1 MATLVWQRR
10 FGVADT
16 TGETLD
22 FSFTE
27 EQDLLRDSV
36 RKLMARHAPAD
47 ALRRHDRDQTFP
59 YELYEAW
66 AQAGLLALPFP
77 EEFGGLGGSA
87 IDLAIVSFELS
98 RVSADLAM
106 AYGGS
111 IFCGLNI
118 LRKGTPEQARRY
130 IEPMVRGETRFAIGI
145 SEPDAGSD
153 VGAIKT
159 FAKREGDRYVVN
171 GQKLW
176 MTGGGL
182 KNTVISAYVKTNRDA
197 HYRDGMS
204 LLLIDNDAPG
214 VECRKLDMLGRR
226 CVGTYEVF
234 FRDVEVPA
242 DQLIGGENKG
252 WDCLMGGLQI
262 ERAVSA
268 AGSCGAAQAI
278 VDLAASYAREREQF
292 GRPIGSFQSIAHM
305 VADMATEVDAAT
317 MLMWRAVWLVE
328 QGKDALREITMAKLF
343 ASEVYAKVAN
353 MGVQIMGGYGLNA
366 EYDMQRY
373 FRDARSATIAA
384 GTSQTQ
390 RNLIAGLMGLKA
402 SR

>member
-1 MATLVWQRR
+1 
-10 FGVADT
+10 
-16 TGETLD
+16 LD

-27 EQDLLRDSV
+27 EQEMLRESV
-36 RKLMARHAPAD
+36 RRLMERHAPREV
-47 ALRRHDRDQTFP
+47 LRAHDRDETFP
-59 YELYEAW
+59 NDVYAAW
-66 AQAGLLALPFP
+66 AEAGLLALPFP
-77 EEFGGLGGSA
+77 EEVGGLGGSVV
-87 IDLAIVSFELS
+87 DLAIVSFELS

-106 AYGGS
+106 AYGGAV
-111 IFCGLNI
+111 FCGLNI
-118 LRKGTPEQARRY
+118 LRKGSEEQVRRFLP
-130 IEPMVRGETRFAIGI
+130 PMMRGETRFAIGI

-159 FAKREGDRYVVN
+159 FAKREGDRFIVN

-182 KNTVISAYVKTNRDA
+182 PNTIISAYVKTDRDV
-197 HYRDGMS
+197 HYRNGMS
-204 LLLIDNDAPG
+204 LLLIDNDSPG
-214 VECRKLDMLGRR
+214 VECRKLEMLGRK

-234 FRDVEVPA
+234 FRDVAVAE
-242 DQLIGGENKG
+242 DRLIGRLNKG
-252 WDCLMGGLQI
+252 WDCLMAGLQI

-278 VDLAASYAREREQF
+278 VDLAASYARERVQF
-292 GRPIGSFQSIAHM
+292 GRPIGEFQAIAHM
-305 VADMATEVDAAT
+305 IADMATEVDAAT
-317 MLMWRAVWLVE
+317 MLMWRAVWLASE
-328 QGKDALREITMAKLF
+328 GKDALREITMAKLF
-343 ASEVYAKVAN
+343 SSEVYAKVAN
-353 MGVQIMGGYGLNA
+353 MGVQIMGGYGLSA

-402 SR
+402 R

>member
-1 MATLVWQRR
+1 LN
-10 FGVADT
+10 
-16 TGETLD
+16 

-27 EQDLLRDSV
+27 EQEMLRESV
-36 RKLMARHAPAD
+36 RRLMERHAPRD
-47 ALRRHDRDQTFP
+47 VLRAHDRAETFP
-59 YELYEAW
+59 NEVYAAW
-66 AQAGLLALPFP
+66 AEAGLLALPFP
-77 EEFGGLGGSA
+77 EEVGGLGGSVV
-87 IDLAIVSFELS
+87 DLAIVSFELS

-106 AYGGS
+106 AYGGAV
-111 IFCGLNI
+111 FCGLNI
-118 LRKGTPEQARRY
+118 LRKGSEEQVQRFLP
-130 IEPMVRGETRFAIGI
+130 PMMRGETRFAIGI

-159 FAKREGDRYVVN
+159 FARRDEDRFIVN

-182 KNTVISAYVKTNRDA
+182 PNTIISTYVKTDRDA
-197 HYRDGMS
+197 HYRNAMS

-214 VECRKLDMLGRR
+214 VECRKLEMLGRR

-234 FRDVEVPA
+234 FRDVAVSENR
-242 DQLIGGENKG
+242 LIGGLNKG
-252 WDCLMGGLQI
+252 WDCLMAGLQI

-278 VDLAASYAREREQF
+278 VDLAASYARERVQF
-292 GRPIGSFQSIAHM
+292 GRPIGEFQAIAHM
-305 VADMATEVDAAT
+305 IADMATEVDAAT
-317 MLMWRAVWLVE
+317 MLMWRAVWLASE
-328 QGKDALREITMAKLF
+328 GKDALREITMAKLF
-343 ASEVYAKVAN
+343 SSEVYAKVAN
-353 MGVQIMGGYGLNA
+353 MGVQIMGGYGLSA

-402 SR
+402 R

>member
-1 MATLVWQRR
+1 M
-10 FGVADT
+10 G
-16 TGETLD
+16 GGG
-22 FSFTE
+22 S
-27 EQDLLRDSV
+27 SG
-36 RKLMARHAPAD
+36 API
-47 ALRRHDRDQTFP
+47 
-59 YELYEAW
+59 
-66 AQAGLLALPFP
+66 P
-77 EEFGGLGGSA
+77 EEIGGLGGTA
-87 IDLAIVSFELS
+87 IDLAIVSFEIS

-111 IFCGLNI
+111 VFCGLNV
-118 LRKGTPEQARRY
+118 LRKGSEEQVRRFLP
-130 IEPMVRGETRFAIGI
+130 PMIKGETRYAIGI

-159 FAKREGDRYVVN
+159 FARRDGDRFIVN

-182 KNTVISAYVKTNRDA
+182 KNTLISAYVKTNRDV

-204 LLLIDNDAPG
+204 LLLIDNDTPG

-234 FRDVEVPA
+234 FRDVEVGQ
-242 DQLIGGENKG
+242 DRLIGGQDKG
-252 WDCLMGGLQI
+252 WDCLMAGLQI

-305 VADMATEVDAAT
+305 IADMATEVDAAT
-317 MLMWRAVWLVE
+317 MLMWRAVWLASE
-328 QGKDALREITMAKLF
+328 GKDALREITMAKLF

-353 MGVQIMGGYGLNA
+353 MGVQIMGGYGLIA

-373 FRDARSATIAA
+373 FRDSRSATIAA

-390 RNLIAGLMGLKA
+390 RNLIAGLMGLKP
-402 SR
+402 R

>member
-1 MATLVWQRR
+1 MN
-10 FGVADT
+10 
-16 TGETLD
+16 

-27 EQDLLRDSV
+27 EQEMLRESV
-36 RKLMARHAPAD
+36 RRLMERHAPREV
-47 ALRRHDRDQTFP
+47 LRAHDRDETFP
-59 YELYEAW
+59 NEVYAAW
-66 AQAGLLALPFP
+66 AEAGLLALPFP
-77 EEFGGLGGSA
+77 EEVGGLGGSV
-87 IDLAIVSFELS
+87 IDLALVSFELS

-106 AYGGS
+106 AYGGAV
-111 IFCGLNI
+111 FCGLNI
-118 LRKGTPEQARRY
+118 LRKGSEEQVRRFLP
-130 IEPMVRGETRFAIGI
+130 PMMKGETRFAIGI

-159 FAKREGDRYVVN
+159 FARRDEDRFIVN

-182 KNTVISAYVKTNRDA
+182 PNTIISAYVKTDRDV
-197 HYRDGMS
+197 HYRNGMS
-204 LLLIDNDAPG
+204 LLLIDNDASG
-214 VECRKLDMLGRR
+214 VECRKLEMLGRR

-234 FRDVEVPA
+234 FRDVAVSE
-242 DQLIGGENKG
+242 DRLIGGLNKG
-252 WDCLMGGLQI
+252 WDCLMAGLQI

-278 VDLAASYAREREQF
+278 VALAASYARERVQF
-292 GRPIGSFQSIAHM
+292 GRPIGEFQAIAHM
-305 VADMATEVDAAT
+305 IADMATEVDAAT
-317 MLMWRAVWLVE
+317 MLMWRAVWLASE
-328 QGKDALREITMAKLF
+328 GKEALREITMAKLF
-343 ASEVYAKVAN
+343 SSEAYAKVAN
-353 MGVQIMGGYGLNA
+353 MGVQIMGGYGLSA

-402 SR
+402 R

>member
-1 MATLVWQRR
+1 M
-10 FGVADT
+10 
-16 TGETLD
+16 D

-27 EQDLLRDSV
+27 EQDLLRESV
-36 RKLMARHAPAD
+36 RRLMERHAPAEVIR
-47 ALRRHDRDQTFP
+47 AHDRDQTFP
-59 YELYEAW
+59 YDIYAAW
-66 AQAGLLALPFP
+66 ADAGLLALPFP
-77 EEFGGLGGSA
+77 EEIGGLGGTA
-87 IDLAIVSFELS
+87 IDLAIVSFEIS

-111 IFCGLNI
+111 VFCGLNV
-118 LRKGTPEQARRY
+118 LRKGSEDQVRRFLP
-130 IEPMVRGETRFAIGI
+130 PMIKGETRFAIGI

-159 FAKREGDRYVVN
+159 FARRDGNRFIVN

-182 KNTVISAYVKTNRDA
+182 KNTLISAYVKTNRDV

-214 VECRKLDMLGRR
+214 VECRKLEMLGRR

-234 FRDVEVPA
+234 FRDVEVSE
-242 DQLIGGENKG
+242 DRLIGGENKG
-252 WDCLMGGLQI
+252 WDCLMAGLQI

-278 VDLAASYAREREQF
+278 VDLAARYAREREQF
-292 GRPIGSFQSIAHM
+292 GRAIGSFQSIAHM
-305 VADMATEVDAAT
+305 IADMATEVDAAT
-317 MLMWRAVWLVE
+317 MLMWRAVWLASE
-328 QGKDALREITMAKLF
+328 GKDALREITMAKLF

-353 MGVQIMGGYGLNA
+353 MGVQIMGGYGLSA

-373 FRDARSATIAA
+373 FRDSRSATIAA

-390 RNLIAGLMGLKA
+390 RNLIAGLMGLKP
-402 SR
+402 R

>member
-1 MATLVWQRR
+1 M
-10 FGVADT
+10 
-16 TGETLD
+16 D

-27 EQDLLRDSV
+27 EQDLLRESV
-36 RKLMARHAPAD
+36 RRLMERHAPPETIRA
-47 ALRRHDRDQTFP
+47 HDRDQTFP
-59 YELYEAW
+59 YDLYTAW
-66 AQAGLLALPFP
+66 AEAGLLALPFP
-77 EEFGGLGGSA
+77 EEIGGLGGTA
-87 IDLAIVSFELS
+87 IDLAIVSFEIS

-111 IFCGLNI
+111 VFCGLNV
-118 LRKGTPEQARRY
+118 LRKGSEEQVRRFLP
-130 IEPMVRGETRFAIGI
+130 PMIKGETRYAIGI

-159 FAKREGDRYVVN
+159 FARRDGDRFIVN

-182 KNTVISAYVKTNRDA
+182 KNTLISAYVKTNRDV

-204 LLLIDNDAPG
+204 LLLIDNDTPG

-234 FRDVEVPA
+234 FRDVEVGQ
-242 DQLIGGENKG
+242 DRLIGGQDKG
-252 WDCLMGGLQI
+252 WDCLMAGLQI

-305 VADMATEVDAAT
+305 IADMATEVDAAT
-317 MLMWRAVWLVE
+317 MLMWRAVWLASE
-328 QGKDALREITMAKLF
+328 GKDALREITMAKLF

-353 MGVQIMGGYGLNA
+353 MGVQIMGGYGLIA

-373 FRDARSATIAA
+373 FRDSRSATIAA

-390 RNLIAGLMGLKA
+390 RNLIAGLMGLKP
-402 SR
+402 R

>member
-1 MATLVWQRR
+1 MN
-10 FGVADT
+10 
-16 TGETLD
+16 

-27 EQDLLRDSV
+27 EQDMLRESV
-36 RKLMARHAPAD
+36 RRLMERHAPRD
-47 ALRRHDRDQTFP
+47 VLRTHDRDETFP
-59 YELYEAW
+59 HEVYAAW

-77 EEFGGLGGSA
+77 EEVGGLGGSVV
-87 IDLAIVSFELS
+87 DLALVSFELS

-111 IFCGLNI
+111 VFCGLNI
-118 LRKGTPEQARRY
+118 LRKGNAEQVHRFLP
-130 IEPMVRGETRFAIGI
+130 PMMKGDTRFAIGI

-159 FAKREGDRYVVN
+159 FAQRADNRFIVN

-182 KNTVISAYVKTNRDA
+182 PSTIISAYVKTDRDA
-197 HYRDGMS
+197 HYRNGMS

-214 VECRKLDMLGRR
+214 VECRKLDMLGRK

-234 FRDVEVPA
+234 FRDVAVSQ
-242 DQLIGGENKG
+242 DRLIGGLNKG
-252 WDCLMGGLQI
+252 WDCLMAGLQI

-278 VDLAASYAREREQF
+278 VDLAASYARERTQF
-292 GRPIGSFQSIAHM
+292 GRPIGEFQAIAHM
-305 VADMATEVDAAT
+305 IADMATEVDAAT
-317 MLMWRAVWLVE
+317 MQMWRAVWLASE
-328 QGKDALREITMAKLF
+328 GKDALREITMAKLF
-343 ASEVYAKVAN
+343 SSEVYAKVAN

-402 SR
+402 R